1 MSLEMKLIAG
11 PEYPAALV
19 DCKEQ
24 ELSLRLET
32 SSLGN
37 AVVVHC
43 HGRIV
48 YRYEAAALSYKV
60 SELLERRKV
69 VILDLQHVSAI
80 DSAGLGELVAL
91 HMWARGHGCLLRL
104 SGLSSRIHDLLR
116 LTNLTSLLEVFA
128 TDEDAAEASTGAV
141 A

>member
-1 MSLEMKLIAG
+1 MTQEAEVYAS

-19 DCKEQ
+19 DIKEQ
-24 ELSLRLET
+24 DLSLRLET
-32 SSLGN
+32 SSVGN
-37 AVVVHC
+37 AIVVHC

-60 SELLERRKV
+60 AELLGRRRL
-69 VILDLQHVSAI
+69 VILDLQHVTAI

-91 HMWARGHGCLLRL
+91 HMWARGHGCTLRL
-104 SGLSSRIHDLLR
+104 SGVTTRVHDLLR

-128 TDEDAAEASTGAV
+128 TEEDAAIATRSSV

>member
-1 MSLEMKLIAG
+1 MKLENDICTG
-11 PEYPAALV
+11 WNYPAALV
-19 DCKEQ
+19 DSKEQ

-37 AVVVHC
+37 AVIVHC

-60 SELLERRKV
+60 AELLQDRKV

-91 HMWARGHGCLLRL
+91 HMWARGHGSVLRL
-104 SGLSSRIHDLLR
+104 SGLSSRVHQLLQ
-116 LTNLTSLLEVFA
+116 LTNLSSLLEVFA
-128 TDEDAAEASTGAV
+128 TEEDAALASRTEV

>member
-69 VILDLQHVSAI
+69 VILDLRHVSAI

-116 LTNLTSLLEVFA
+116 LTNLTSLLEVF
-128 TDEDAAEASTGAV
+128 
-141 A
+141 

>member
-1 MSLEMKLIAG
+1 M
-11 PEYPAALV
+11 
-19 DCKEQ
+19 
-24 ELSLRLET
+24 SLRLET

-60 SELLERRKV
+60 AELLENRRM
-69 VILDLQHVSAI
+69 VILDLQHVTSI

-91 HMWARGHGCLLRL
+91 HMWARGHGSVLRL
-104 SGLSSRIHDLLR
+104 TGLNSRIHDLLR
-116 LTNLTSLLEVFA
+116 LTNLTSLLEIFA
-128 TDEDAAEASTGAV
+128 TEEHAALDSRSEV